1 MGHDDSEIIQPQWKK
16 TEVFGLIMMLTGLAV
31 FTALAAQL
39 GTPSVQRFDE
49 TVVRSLRNAED
60 LAQPIGPAWF
70 KELARDFTALGGYGI
85 LSTIT
90 ILVTTFLH
98 LERRPAR
105 AHFVVVAIVAG
116 YSLSMTLKA
125 LIARPRPD
133 IVPWLSHVHSSS
145 FPSGHSMMSAVV
157 YLSLGLMLSDL
168 TSRRL
173 VKTFVVV
180 APLTISALVGLSR
193 VYMGVHYPT
202 DVVAGWWLGISWSLA
217 CWLAIRRWQ
226 AFREVRKALSIENEN
241 AT

>member
-1 MGHDDSEIIQPQWKK
+1 MGHDDSAIIQPQWKK

-49 TVVRSLRNAED
+49 TVVRSLRNTED

-90 ILVTTFLH
+90 LLVTTFLH

-116 YSLSMTLKA
+116 YSLSMTLKT

-173 VKTFVVV
+173 LKTFVVV

-217 CWLAIRRWQ
+217 CWLAIRRWR

>member
-1 MGHDDSEIIQPQWKK
+1 MGHDDSAIIRPRWKK
-16 TEVFGLIMMLTGLAV
+16 TEVFGLLMMLTGLAV
-31 FTALAAQL
+31 FVALAAQL

-49 TVVRSLRNAED
+49 AVVRSLRNAED
-60 LAQPIGPAWF
+60 LAQPIGPDWF

-125 LIARPRPD
+125 LIARP
-133 IVPWLSHVHSSS
+133 S

-180 APLTISALVGLSR
+180 APLTISALVGFSR

-202 DVVAGWWLGISWSLA
+202 DIVAGWWLGISWSLA
-217 CWLAIRRWQ
+217 CWLAIRRWR
-226 AFREVRKALSIENEN
+226 AFHEVRRALSVENEN

>member
-1 MGHDDSEIIQPQWKK
+1 MGHDDSAIIQPQWKK

-90 ILVTTFLH
+90 LLVTTFLH

-217 CWLAIRRWQ
+217 CWLAIRRWR

>member
-1 MGHDDSEIIQPQWKK
+1 MSNDDTTIRPRWKK
-16 TEVFGLIMMLTGLAV
+16 TEVFGLLMMVTGLAV
-31 FTALAAQL
+31 FAILALQL
-39 GTPSVQRFDE
+39 GQPSLQNFDE
-49 TVVRSLRNAED
+49 AIVRNLRDAENP
-60 LAQPIGPAWF
+60 ATPIGPGWF
-70 KELARDFTALGGYGI
+70 KELTRDFTALGGYGI

-90 ILVTTFLH
+90 ILITTFLH

-105 AHFVVVAIVAG
+105 AHFVVFAIVAG
-116 YSLSMTLKA
+116 YSLSMILKA
-125 LIARPRPD
+125 VIARPRPD

-173 VKTFVVV
+173 VKIFVVV
-180 APLTISALVGLSR
+180 APLTISAAVGFSR

-217 CWLAIRRWQ
+217 CWLAIRRWR
-226 AFREVRKALSIENEN
+226 AFREVRKVLHTENEK

>member
-1 MGHDDSEIIQPQWKK
+1 MSNDESATIRPRWKK
-16 TEVFGLIMMLTGLAV
+16 TELFGLLTMLTGLAV
-31 FTALAAQL
+31 FAILAAQL

-49 TVVRSLRNAED
+49 TVIRNLRSAND
-60 LAQPIGPAWF
+60 LATPVGPNWF
-70 KELARDFTALGGYGI
+70 KELTRDFTALGGYGI

-105 AHFVVVAIVAG
+105 AHFVVVTVVVG
-116 YSLSMTLKA
+116 YALSMMLKA
-125 LIARPRPD
+125 MIARPRPD

-173 VKTFVVV
+173 VKTFVVI
-180 APLTISALVGLSR
+180 APLTISALVGFSR
-193 VYMGVHYPT
+193 VCMGVHYPT

-217 CWLAIRRWQ
+217 CWLAIRRWR
-226 AFREVRKALSIENEN
+226 AFREVRRALSVENESV
-241 AT
+241 T

>member
-1 MGHDDSEIIQPQWKK
+1 MGHDDSAIIQPQWKK

-60 LAQPIGPAWF
+60 LTQPIGPTWF

-90 ILVTTFLH
+90 LLVTTFLH

-217 CWLAIRRWQ
+217 CWLAIRRWR

>member
-1 MGHDDSEIIQPQWKK
+1 MDHDDLAIIQPQWKK
-16 TEVFGLIMMLTGLAV
+16 TEVFGMLMMLTGLAV
-31 FTALAAQL
+31 FVALAAQL

-49 TVVRSLRNAED
+49 SVVRSLRNVKD
-60 LAQPIGPAWF
+60 LAQPIGPSWF
-70 KELARDFTALGGYGI
+70 KELTRDFTALGGYGI

-105 AHFVVVAIVAG
+105 AHFVVVTIVAG

-173 VKTFVVV
+173 VKTFVIA
-180 APLTISALVGLSR
+180 APLTISSLVGLSR

-217 CWLAIRRWQ
+217 CWLAIRRWR
-226 AFREVRKALSIENEN
+226 AFRDVRKALSIENEN

>member
-1 MGHDDSEIIQPQWKK
+1 MGHDDSAIIQPQWKK

-90 ILVTTFLH
+90 LLVTTFLH

>member
-1 MGHDDSEIIQPQWKK
+1 MADDAPPDGRPPWRK
-16 TEVFGLIMMLTGLAV
+16 TEQFGFVMMLVATCIFGGIAAGLN
-31 FTALAAQL
+31 TTSIQTL
-39 GTPSVQRFDE
+39 DD
-49 TVVRSLRNAED
+49 TVVRALRSSTDPAT
-60 LAQPIGPAWF
+60 PIGPDWF
-70 KELARDFTALGGYGI
+70 KELARDFTALGGYGV

-105 AHFVVVAIVAG
+105 ARFVVITVVVAYSMSMVLKGIVD
-116 YSLSMTLKA
+116 
-125 LIARPRPD
+125 RPRPE

-168 TSRRL
+168 TERRL

-180 APLTISALVGLSR
+180 APLTISAIVGFSR

-202 DVVAGWWLGISWSLA
+202 DVVAGWWLGISWALA
-217 CWLAIRRWQ
+217 CWLAVRRWR
-226 AFREVRKALSIENEN
+226 AFRQVRHALSSENEKP
-241 AT
+241 T

>member
-1 MGHDDSEIIQPQWKK
+1 MGHDDSAIIQPQWKK

-90 ILVTTFLH
+90 LLVTTFLH

-105 AHFVVVAIVAG
+105 AHFVVVAIFAG

-217 CWLAIRRWQ
+217 CWLAIRRWR

>member
-1 MGHDDSEIIQPQWKK
+1 MGHDDSAIIRPRWKK
-16 TEVFGLIMMLTGLAV
+16 TEVFGLLMMLTGLAV
-31 FTALAAQL
+31 FVALAAQL

-49 TVVRSLRNAED
+49 TVVRSLRNTED
-60 LAQPIGPAWF
+60 LAQPLGPDWF

-180 APLTISALVGLSR
+180 APLTISSLVGFSR

-202 DVVAGWWLGISWSLA
+202 DIVAGRWLGISWSLA
-217 CWLAIRRWQ
+217 CWLAIRRWR
-226 AFREVRKALSIENEN
+226 AFHEVRRALSVENEN

>member
-1 MGHDDSEIIQPQWKK
+1 MGHDDSAIIQPRWKK
-16 TEVFGLIMMLTGLAV
+16 TEVFGLLMMLTGLTV
-31 FTALAAQL
+31 FVALAAQL

-60 LAQPIGPAWF
+60 LAQPIGPDWF

-105 AHFVVVAIVAG
+105 AHFVVVVIVAG

-180 APLTISALVGLSR
+180 APLTISALVGFSR

-202 DVVAGWWLGISWSLA
+202 DIVVGWWLGISWSLA
-217 CWLAIRRWQ
+217 CWLAIRRWR
-226 AFREVRKALSIENEN
+226 AFTEVRKALSIENKE

>member
-1 MGHDDSEIIQPQWKK
+1 MGHDDSAIIQPQWKK

-90 ILVTTFLH
+90 LLVTTFLH

-217 CWLAIRRWQ
+217 CWLAIRRWR
-226 AFREVRKALSIENEN
+226 AFREVRKTLSIENEN

>member
-1 MGHDDSEIIQPQWKK
+1 MGHDDSAIIQPQWKK

-31 FTALAAQL
+31 LTALAAQL

-60 LAQPIGPAWF
+60 LTQPIGPTWF

-90 ILVTTFLH
+90 LLVTTFLH

-173 VKTFVVV
+173 LKTFVVV

-217 CWLAIRRWQ
+217 CWLAIRRWR

>member
-31 FTALAAQL
+31 FAALAAQL
-39 GTPSVQRFDE
+39 GTPSVQQFDE
-49 TVVRSLRNAED
+49 TVVRNLRNAEN

-90 ILVTTFLH
+90 LLVTTFLH

>member
-1 MGHDDSEIIQPQWKK
+1 MGHDDSAIIQPQWKK

-31 FTALAAQL
+31 LTALAAQL

-60 LAQPIGPAWF
+60 LTQPIGPTWF

-90 ILVTTFLH
+90 LLVTTFLH

-217 CWLAIRRWQ
+217 CWLAIRRWR
-226 AFREVRKALSIENEN
+226 AFREVRKTLSIENEN

>member
-1 MGHDDSEIIQPQWKK
+1 MGNGDSATIRPQWKK
-16 TEVFGLIMMLTGLAV
+16 TEVFGLLTMLTGLAV
-31 FTALAAQL
+31 FVILAAQL

-49 TVVRSLRNAED
+49 MVVRNLRNAED
-60 LAQPIGPAWF
+60 LATPIGPDWF

-116 YSLSMTLKA
+116 YSLSMMLKA
-125 LIARPRPD
+125 VIARPRPD

-180 APLTISALVGLSR
+180 APLTISALVGFSR

-202 DVVAGWWLGISWSLA
+202 DIVAGWWLGISWSLA
-217 CWLAIRRWQ
+217 CWLAIRRWR
-226 AFREVRKALSIENEN
+226 AFREVRKALTIENEK

>member
-1 MGHDDSEIIQPQWKK
+1 MGHDDSAIIQPQWKK

-31 FTALAAQL
+31 LTALAAQL

-60 LAQPIGPAWF
+60 LTQPIGPTWF

-90 ILVTTFLH
+90 LLVTTFLH

-217 CWLAIRRWQ
+217 CWLAIRRWR

>member
-1 MGHDDSEIIQPQWKK
+1 MGHDDSAIIRPRWKK
-16 TEVFGLIMMLTGLAV
+16 TEVFGLLMMLTGLTV
-31 FTALAAQL
+31 FVALAAQL

-60 LAQPIGPAWF
+60 LTQPIGPGWF

-90 ILVTTFLH
+90 ILITTFLH

-125 LIARPRPD
+125 LIARPRPN

-180 APLTISALVGLSR
+180 APLTISAAVGFSR

-217 CWLAIRRWQ
+217 CWLAIRRWR
-226 AFREVRKALSIENEN
+226 AFREVRKALSTENEE

>member
-1 MGHDDSEIIQPQWKK
+1 MSNDDSIIRPQWKK
-16 TEVFGLIMMLTGLAV
+16 TEVFGLCMMATGLVV
-31 FTALAAQL
+31 FTILALQL
-39 GTPSVQRFDE
+39 GQPSLQNFDE
-49 TVVRSLRNAED
+49 AIVRNLRDADNPAT
-60 LAQPIGPAWF
+60 PIGPGWF
-70 KELARDFTALGGYGI
+70 KELTRDFTALGGYGI

-90 ILVTTFLH
+90 ILITTFLH
-98 LERRPAR
+98 LERRQAR
-105 AHFVVVAIVAG
+105 AHFVVFAIVAG
-116 YSLSMTLKA
+116 YSLSMILKA
-125 LIARPRPD
+125 IIARPRPE

-180 APLTISALVGLSR
+180 APLTISAAVGFSR

-217 CWLAIRRWQ
+217 CWLAIRRWR
-226 AFREVRKALSIENEN
+226 AFREVRKVLSIENEK

>member
-1 MGHDDSEIIQPQWKK
+1 MGHDDSAIIQPQWKK

-31 FTALAAQL
+31 LTALAAQL

-90 ILVTTFLH
+90 LLVTTFLH

-217 CWLAIRRWQ
+217 CWLAIRRWR

>member
-1 MGHDDSEIIQPQWKK
+1 MGHDDSAIIQPQWKK

-60 LAQPIGPAWF
+60 LAQPIGPTWF

-90 ILVTTFLH
+90 LLVTTFLH

-217 CWLAIRRWQ
+217 CWLAIRRWR

>member
-1 MGHDDSEIIQPQWKK
+1 MRNGDSAIIRPQWKK
-16 TEVFGLIMMLTGLAV
+16 TEVFGLLMMLAGLAIFV
-31 FTALAAQL
+31 ILAAQL

-49 TVVRSLRNAED
+49 TVVRSLRNAENP
-60 LAQPIGPAWF
+60 AEPIGPGWF

-105 AHFVVVAIVAG
+105 AHFVVVTIVAG
-116 YSLSMTLKA
+116 YTLSMVLKA
-125 LIARPRPD
+125 VIARPRPD

-168 TSRRL
+168 TSRR
-173 VKTFVVV
+173 
-180 APLTISALVGLSR
+180 R
-193 VYMGVHYPT
+193 
-202 DVVAGWWLGISWSLA
+202 
-217 CWLAIRRWQ
+217 
-226 AFREVRKALSIENEN
+226 
-241 AT
+241 

>member
-1 MGHDDSEIIQPQWKK
+1 MGHDDSAIIQPQWKK
-16 TEVFGLIMMLTGLAV
+16 TEVFGLLIMLTGLAV
-31 FTALAAQL
+31 FVTLAAQL

-60 LAQPIGPAWF
+60 LALPVGPAWF
-70 KELARDFTALGGYGI
+70 NELARDFTALGGYGI

-105 AHFVVVAIVAG
+105 AHFVVVAIFAG

-217 CWLAIRRWQ
+217 CWLAIRRWR
-226 AFREVRKALSIENEN
+226 AFREVRKTLSIENEN

>member
-1 MGHDDSEIIQPQWKK
+1 
-16 TEVFGLIMMLTGLAV
+16 
-31 FTALAAQL
+31 
-39 GTPSVQRFDE
+39 
-49 TVVRSLRNAED
+49 
-60 LAQPIGPAWF
+60 
-70 KELARDFTALGGYGI
+70 
-85 LSTIT
+85 
-90 ILVTTFLH
+90 
-98 LERRPAR
+98 
-105 AHFVVVAIVAG
+105 
-116 YSLSMTLKA
+116 MTLKA

-217 CWLAIRRWQ
+217 CWLAIRRWR

>member
-1 MGHDDSEIIQPQWKK
+1 MGHDDSAIIQPQWKK

-70 KELARDFTALGGYGI
+70 KDLARDFTALGGYGI

-90 ILVTTFLH
+90 LLVTTFLH

-217 CWLAIRRWQ
+217 CWLAIRRWR

>member
-1 MGHDDSEIIQPQWKK
+1 MGNGDSAIIRPQWKK
-16 TEVFGLIMMLTGLAV
+16 TEVFGLLMMLTGLAV
-31 FTALAAQL
+31 FVILAAQL

-49 TVVRSLRNAED
+49 TVVRNLRSAED
-60 LAQPIGPAWF
+60 PATPIGPDWF
-70 KELARDFTALGGYGI
+70 KELTRDFTALGGYGI

-116 YSLSMTLKA
+116 YSLSMMLKA
-125 LIARPRPD
+125 VIARPRPD
-133 IVPWLSHVHSSS
+133 VVPWLSHVHSSS

-180 APLTISALVGLSR
+180 APLTISALVGFSR

-202 DVVAGWWLGISWSLA
+202 DIVAGWWLGISWSLT
-217 CWLAIRRWQ
+217 CWLAVRRWR
-226 AFREVRKALSIENEN
+226 AFREVRKALSIENEE

>member
-1 MGHDDSEIIQPQWKK
+1 MDHDDLAIIQPQWKK
-16 TEVFGLIMMLTGLAV
+16 TEVFGMLMMLTGLAV
-31 FTALAAQL
+31 FVALAAQL

-49 TVVRSLRNAED
+49 SVVRSLRNVKD
-60 LAQPIGPAWF
+60 LAQPSGPSWF
-70 KELARDFTALGGYGI
+70 KELTRDFTALGGYGI

-105 AHFVVVAIVAG
+105 AHFVVVTIVAG

-173 VKTFVVV
+173 VKTFVIA
-180 APLTISALVGLSR
+180 APLTISSLVGLSR

-217 CWLAIRRWQ
+217 CWLAIRRWR
-226 AFREVRKALSIENEN
+226 AFRDVRKALSIENEN

>member
-1 MGHDDSEIIQPQWKK
+1 MGHDDSAIIQPQWKK

-90 ILVTTFLH
+90 LLVTTFLH

-173 VKTFVVV
+173 LKTFVVV

-217 CWLAIRRWQ
+217 CWLAIRRWR

>member
-1 MGHDDSEIIQPQWKK
+1 MGHDDSAIIQPQWKK

-31 FTALAAQL
+31 LTALAAQL

-90 ILVTTFLH
+90 LLVTTFLH

-173 VKTFVVV
+173 LKTFVVV

-217 CWLAIRRWQ
+217 CWLAIRRWR

>member
-1 MGHDDSEIIQPQWKK
+1 MGHDDSAIIQPQWKK

-60 LAQPIGPAWF
+60 LAQPIGPTWF

-90 ILVTTFLH
+90 LLVTTFLH

-173 VKTFVVV
+173 LKTFVVV

-217 CWLAIRRWQ
+217 CWLAIRRWR